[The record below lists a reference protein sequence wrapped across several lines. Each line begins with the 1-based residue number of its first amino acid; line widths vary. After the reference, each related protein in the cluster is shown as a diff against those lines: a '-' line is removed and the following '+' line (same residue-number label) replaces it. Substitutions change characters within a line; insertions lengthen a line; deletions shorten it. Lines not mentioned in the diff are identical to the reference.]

1 MHALTQTNNHT
12 VVNTRISIM
21 MMAIII
27 IIIMKY
33 LNKINDN
40 DKITMIKK

>member
-27 IIIMKY
+27 IIMKY
-33 LNKINDN
+33 LNKNNDN
-40 DKITMIKK
+40 DKITMMKK